1 MNGYAATFKSF
12 IFSLVDKEGLAPF
25 KSMVKQNSL
34 SSYAIHGGSRHGPFF
49 GRGYDI
55 YIADNANQNSNSH
68 TNFGDSY
75 SPPNGVTDR
84 FTILAGTHSFS
95 PDEVEVFYLA
105 WIPLS
110 FLFPCPQKPSEL
122 KEKLHLPPPKK
133 KNHFKTYYK
142 AESIGITQHF
152 DYSTFDS
159 YSFSLL
165 FKLNG
170 THVRSRWSVTR
181 SEAVCESIVVFNRYP
196 GHQKQMYLN
205 LAITDFPDYFTRF
218 GATMVPNTGLARDAH
233 RSPICVYIWFTRP
246 HVAYLNRVCPSTLKN
261 A

>member
-34 SSYAIHGGSRHGPFF
+34 SYAIHGGSRHGPFF

-55 YIADNANQNSNSH
+55 YIADNANQNNNSH
-68 TNFGDSY
+68 TNFGNSY

-84 FTILAGTHSFS
+84 RTILAGTRLFS

-105 WIPLS
+105 WVPLS
-110 FLFPCPQKPSEL
+110 FLFLCPPKPSEL
-122 KEKLHLPPPKK
+122 KEKLHLPPQKK
-133 KNHFKTYYK
+133 ITLKHIAKQRASESLNISITLRLIHIALVYYLNWTARTY
-142 AESIGITQHF
+142 ARGGLWH
-152 DYSTFDS
+152 DR
-159 YSFSLL
+159 
-165 FKLNG
+165 KL
-170 THVRSRWSVTR
+170 S
-181 SEAVCESIVVFNRYP
+181 ASIVVFNRYP

>member
-1 MNGYAATFKSF
+1 MQFTVGQDTVH
-12 IFSLVDKEGLAPF
+12 SLVVGMTSTLLIMPIRIVIHTLILATLTLLRMEFLTVVQSWLEPVSF
-25 KSMVKQNSL
+25 HLTRLRYFISLESRCLFYSHARRNHQNSKKN
-34 SSYAIHGGSRHGPFF
+34 Y
-49 GRGYDI
+49 
-55 YIADNANQNSNSH
+55 
-68 TNFGDSY
+68 T
-75 SPPNGVTDR
+75 SPP
-84 FTILAGTHSFS
+84 
-95 PDEVEVFYLA
+95 
-105 WIPLS
+105 
-110 FLFPCPQKPSEL
+110 
-122 KEKLHLPPPKK
+122 PPK
-133 KNHFKTYYK
+133 KNHFKTYCK
-142 AESIGITQHF
+142 AESIGVTQHF